1 MSDLLSLQKLLE
13 QHITNIT
20 TMSTDDAMLNRYL
33 VASSS
38 VQEAYERIL
47 ATDKWRKNF
56 PVADVNIDSKGVR
69 KIVSFKT
76 AVLCDEKDIDGRPVI
91 YVAVKNHSMKDR
103 CLEEY
108 TNYIIYML
116 ELSLSKCSKD
126 MENICIL
133 WDMKGFSLAVM
144 DFSLTK
150 KVYEIL
156 QTYYPERMGI
166 ALILNA
172 PFIFQACWS
181 VIRPWLH
188 ENTANKIK
196 FVTDADLASYI
207 DPKIIP
213 DV

>member
-1 MSDLLSLQKLLE
+1 MSDLSSLQKLLE
-13 QHITNIT
+13 PHKKDIT
-20 TMSTDDAMLNRYL
+20 TMSTDDAMLSRYL

-47 ATDKWRKNF
+47 ATDKWRKDF

-69 KIVSFKT
+69 KILSSNT
-76 AVLCDEKDIDGRPVI
+76 AVLCDEKDIDGRPII
-91 YVAVKNHSMKDR
+91 YVAVKNHSMQDR

-108 TNYIIYML
+108 TNFIIYML
-116 ELSLSKCSKD
+116 ELSLSKCSED

-144 DFSLTK
+144 DFALVRK
-150 KVYEIL
+150 LFDIM
-156 QTYYPERMGI
+156 QNYYPGIMGI
-166 ALILNA
+166 TLVLNS
-172 PFIFQACWS
+172 PFIFQACWT
-181 VIRPWLH
+181 IIKPWLD
-188 ENTANKIK
+188 ENSQNKIK

-207 DPKIIP
+207 NPKIIP